1 MEENNQ
7 NIELDPN
14 VWGPQYW
21 FVLFTIAITYPIF
34 PNDVSK
40 KKYYDFIQNL
50 PLFIPNEKFAN
61 DFIKILD
68 NYPLTPYLDSR
79 ESFIR
84 WVHFIHNQIN
94 IKLNKPFISLEDAM
108 QSYYLNYMPKK
119 TINIEYIKKKKMYI
133 YLFIIFILLIIIY
146 YLYKI

>member
-1 MEENNQ
+1 MNTQ

-14 VWGPQYW
+14 IWGPQYW

-50 PLFIPNEKFAN
+50 PLFIPNDKFGN
-61 DFIKILD
+61 SFIELLD
-68 NYPLTPYLDSR
+68 KFPITPYLDSR

-94 IKLNKPFISLEDAM
+94 IKLNKPIVSLEDAM
-108 QSYYLNYMPKK
+108 QKYYSNYIPKQI
-119 TINIEYIKKKKMYI
+119 INIETIKKKKKYS
-133 YLFIIFILLIIIY
+133 YLIIIFILLSIIY
-146 YLYKI
+146 YLYKL